1 MRSGIVFLISFCLLS
16 TTCIQQR
23 QKLETKECSTT
34 QTDTSFIVVDST
46 LLLYLKKNTSDK
58 EIYAVL
64 EERPEYPGG
73 MDEVVKYI
81 QTHIQ
86 YPPAA
91 IYKKIQGRVWIES
104 VIDRNGKVVQ
114 PKVAYSVHPLL
125 DQEALRIIRMM
136 PDWKPGKLNGET
148 VKVKYVFPVT
158 FRLEDHMVL
167 VDEGPKRNPNDT
179 GAVEI
184 EYIPPVNFDSVI
196 KKSPSVKWGL
206 LVDDTEGV
214 IKIHLDDWT
223 HKEIKSKSKDVR
235 IISSSLSNDKVYV
248 SIFSTSHYLTYK
260 GEYIFYRE
268 DKQKRLHEIYCKNID
283 KESVALQ
290 VERGKEA
297 EIGIDLP
304 KNAQPGDY
312 LLKIRVYD
320 ENETCFYNIY
330 QWFEAYTSQ
339 QVSTRERPI
348 PVGPANCKKVFPDE
362 EGVFDVVQHM
372 PEFPG
377 GMLKLMEFIRQNIQ
391 YPQAAKQNKLE
402 GTVIMQV
409 VIDKDGTVTQ
419 PRILCSV
426 NPVLSAD
433 AALCEEA
440 LRIVSIMPKWKPGKQ
455 RGKEVRVSYTVPVI
469 FSLDGKGYQKAMSTA
484 KGNTKSNATQAQ
496 SGSDF
501 DENQLFQI
509 VEEMPEFPG
518 GMGAC
523 LKFLMANT
531 EYPEKAKAQKV
542 EGKVSV
548 KFVVE
553 KDGSISNPQ
562 IIKGGNP
569 LLNDEALRVVNSMPK
584 WKPGKQRGK
593 VVRVGYTVPI
603 IFKLQ

>member
-1 MRSGIVFLISFCLLS
+1 MRSCIVFLIVFCLLS
-16 TTCIQQR
+16 IGCVQQR
-23 QKLETKECSTT
+23 QKTETKKCSAIPI
-34 QTDTSFIVVDST
+34 DTSLVVVDST
-46 LLLYLKKNTSDK
+46 ILLYSNLKTSNK
-58 EIYAVL
+58 EIHAIL
-64 EERPEYPGG
+64 EERPKYPGG

-86 YPPAA
+86 YPPTAV
-91 IYKKIQGRVWIES
+91 YKKIEGKVWVES
-104 VIDRNGKVVQ
+104 VIDRDGKVVQ

-125 DQEALRIIRMM
+125 DQEALRIVRMM

-214 IKIHLDDWT
+214 VKIHLDDWT

-268 DKQKRLHEIYCKNID
+268 DKQKRLHKIYCKNID

-320 ENETCFYNIY
+320 EDETCFYNIY
-330 QWFEAYTSQ
+330 QWFEAYTLQ

-348 PVGPANCKKVFPDE
+348 PIGPANDSGNEFLPNE
-362 EGVFDVVQHM
+362 EDVFDVVQHM

-377 GMLKLMEFIRQNIQ
+377 GMPKLMEFIRQNIQ
-391 YPQAAKQNKLE
+391 YPETAKRSKLE
-402 GTVIMQV
+402 GTIVMQV

-419 PRILCSV
+419 PRILRSV

-440 LRIVSIMPKWKPGKQ
+440 LRIVSIMPKWKPGNQHGVNLK
-455 RGKEVRVSYTVPVI
+455 VRY
-469 FSLDGKGYQKAMSTA
+469 A
-484 KGNTKSNATQAQ
+484 
-496 SGSDF
+496 
-501 DENQLFQI
+501 
-509 VEEMPEFPG
+509 FPIKFE
-518 GMGAC
+518 
-523 LKFLMANT
+523 LK
-531 EYPEKAKAQKV
+531 
-542 EGKVSV
+542 
-548 KFVVE
+548 
-553 KDGSISNPQ
+553 
-562 IIKGGNP
+562 
-569 LLNDEALRVVNSMPK
+569 
-584 WKPGKQRGK
+584 
-593 VVRVGYTVPI
+593 
-603 IFKLQ
+603 

>member
-1 MRSGIVFLISFCLLS
+1 MRSCIVFLIVFCLLS
-16 TTCIQQR
+16 IGCVQQR
-23 QKLETKECSTT
+23 QKTETKKCSAIPI
-34 QTDTSFIVVDST
+34 DTSLVVVDST
-46 LLLYLKKNTSDK
+46 ILLYSNLKTSNK
-58 EIYAVL
+58 EIHAIL
-64 EERPEYPGG
+64 EERPKYPGG

-86 YPPAA
+86 YPPTAV
-91 IYKKIQGRVWIES
+91 YKKIEGKVWVES
-104 VIDRNGKVVQ
+104 VIDRDGKVVQ

-125 DQEALRIIRMM
+125 DQEALRIVRMM

-214 IKIHLDDWT
+214 VKIHLDDWT

-320 ENETCFYNIY
+320 EDETCFYNIY

-348 PVGPANCKKVFPDE
+348 PIGPANDSGNEFLPNE
-362 EGVFDVVQHM
+362 EDVFDVVQHM

-377 GMLKLMEFIRQNIQ
+377 GMPKLMEFIRQNIQ
-391 YPQAAKQNKLE
+391 YPETAKRSKLE
-402 GTVIMQV
+402 GTIVMQV

-419 PRILCSV
+419 PRILRSV

-440 LRIVSIMPKWKPGKQ
+440 LRIVSIMPKWKPGNQHGVNLK
-455 RGKEVRVSYTVPVI
+455 VRY
-469 FSLDGKGYQKAMSTA
+469 A
-484 KGNTKSNATQAQ
+484 
-496 SGSDF
+496 
-501 DENQLFQI
+501 
-509 VEEMPEFPG
+509 FPIKFE
-518 GMGAC
+518 
-523 LKFLMANT
+523 LK
-531 EYPEKAKAQKV
+531 
-542 EGKVSV
+542 
-548 KFVVE
+548 
-553 KDGSISNPQ
+553 
-562 IIKGGNP
+562 
-569 LLNDEALRVVNSMPK
+569 
-584 WKPGKQRGK
+584 
-593 VVRVGYTVPI
+593 
-603 IFKLQ
+603 

>member
-34 QTDTSFIVVDST
+34 QADTSFIVVDST

-73 MDEVVKYI
+73 MKEAIKYI

-125 DQEALRIIRMM
+125 DQEALRIVRMM

-158 FRLEDHMVL
+158 FRIEDHITL
-167 VDEGPKRNPNDT
+167 VDKDSLCNPNDT
-179 GAVEI
+179 GVVEI
-184 EYIPPVNFDSVI
+184 KYIPPVNADLPI
-196 KKSPSVKWGL
+196 KRTSSIKWGH
-206 LVDDTEGV
+206 LVDDAEGV
-214 IKIHLDDWT
+214 TKVCLNDQT
-223 HKEIKSKSKDVR
+223 HQEIKSKSEDVK

-290 VERGKEA
+290 VVRGKEA

-348 PVGPANCKKVFPDE
+348 PIGPANDSGNEFLPDE
-362 EGVFDVVQHM
+362 EDVFDVVQHM

-377 GMLKLMEFIRQNIQ
+377 GVPKLMEFIRQNIQ
-391 YPQAAKQNKLE
+391 YPQAAKQSKLE

-419 PRILCSV
+419 PRILRSV

-440 LRIVSIMPKWKPGKQ
+440 FRIVSIMPKWKPGRQHGVNLK
-455 RGKEVRVSYTVPVI
+455 VRYAFPIKFELPV
-469 FSLDGKGYQKAMSTA
+469 
-484 KGNTKSNATQAQ
+484 N
-496 SGSDF
+496 
-501 DENQLFQI
+501 
-509 VEEMPEFPG
+509 
-518 GMGAC
+518 
-523 LKFLMANT
+523 
-531 EYPEKAKAQKV
+531 
-542 EGKVSV
+542 
-548 KFVVE
+548 
-553 KDGSISNPQ
+553 
-562 IIKGGNP
+562 
-569 LLNDEALRVVNSMPK
+569 
-584 WKPGKQRGK
+584 
-593 VVRVGYTVPI
+593 
-603 IFKLQ
+603 

>member
-1 MRSGIVFLISFCLLS
+1 MIFVSILNHCFYLLFMRIGPVFLIGFCILAVCC
-16 TTCIQQR
+16 TNKRKNI
-23 QKLETKECSTT
+23 KGKECHNIVSM
-34 QTDTSFIVVDST
+34 DTSMIVVDST
-46 LLLYLKKNTSDK
+46 ILLFPNFKTSGNEVYTLLDEK
-58 EIYAVL
+58 
-64 EERPEYPGG
+64 PEYPGG
-73 MDEVVKYI
+73 MKELVKFI
-81 QTHIQ
+81 QQSIL
-86 YPPAA
+86 YPPVALQ
-91 IYKKIQGRVWIES
+91 KQTQGRVWIEGI
-104 VIDRNGKVVQ
+104 IDTDGKIIQ
-114 PKVAYSVHPLL
+114 PKVVYGADSLL
-125 DQEALRIIRMM
+125 DKEALRIIGMM
-136 PDWKPGKLNGET
+136 PAWKPGKLNGKT
-148 VKVKYVFPVT
+148 VRVKFYFPVT
-158 FRLEDHMVL
+158 FGISEKKKRRDNQVVIVE
-167 VDEGPKRNPNDT
+167 EGPKQDPKDT
-179 GAVEI
+179 EAIEI

-214 IKIHLDDWT
+214 VKIHLDDWT

-362 EGVFDVVQHM
+362 EDVFDVVQHM

-409 VIDKDGTVTQ
+409 FIDKDGTVTQ
-419 PRILCSV
+419 PRILRSV

-440 LRIVSIMPKWKPGKQ
+440 LRIVSIMPKWKPGHQHGVNLKV
-455 RGKEVRVSYTVPVI
+455 KYTFPIKFEIPV
-469 FSLDGKGYQKAMSTA
+469 
-484 KGNTKSNATQAQ
+484 N
-496 SGSDF
+496 
-501 DENQLFQI
+501 
-509 VEEMPEFPG
+509 
-518 GMGAC
+518 
-523 LKFLMANT
+523 
-531 EYPEKAKAQKV
+531 
-542 EGKVSV
+542 
-548 KFVVE
+548 
-553 KDGSISNPQ
+553 
-562 IIKGGNP
+562 
-569 LLNDEALRVVNSMPK
+569 
-584 WKPGKQRGK
+584 
-593 VVRVGYTVPI
+593 
-603 IFKLQ
+603 

>member
-1 MRSGIVFLISFCLLS
+1 MRSCIVFLIVFCLLS
-16 TTCIQQR
+16 IGCVQQR
-23 QKLETKECSTT
+23 QKTETKKCSAIPI
-34 QTDTSFIVVDST
+34 DTSLVVVDST
-46 LLLYLKKNTSDK
+46 ILLYSNLKTSNK
-58 EIYAVL
+58 EIHAIL
-64 EERPEYPGG
+64 EERPKYPGG

-86 YPPAA
+86 YPPTAV
-91 IYKKIQGRVWIES
+91 YKKIEGKVWVES
-104 VIDRNGKVVQ
+104 VIDRDGKVVQ

-125 DQEALRIIRMM
+125 DQEALRIVRMM

-214 IKIHLDDWT
+214 VKIHLDDWT

-235 IISSSLSNDKVYV
+235 IISSSLSNNKVYV

-320 ENETCFYNIY
+320 EDETCFYNIY
-330 QWFEAYTSQ
+330 QWFEAYTLQ

-348 PVGPANCKKVFPDE
+348 PIGPANDSGNEFLPNE
-362 EGVFDVVQHM
+362 EDVFDVVQHM

-377 GMLKLMEFIRQNIQ
+377 GMPKLMEFIRQNIQ
-391 YPQAAKQNKLE
+391 YPETAKRSKLE
-402 GTVIMQV
+402 GTIVMQV

-419 PRILCSV
+419 PRILRSV

-440 LRIVSIMPKWKPGKQ
+440 LRIVSIMPKWKPGNQHGVNLK
-455 RGKEVRVSYTVPVI
+455 VRY
-469 FSLDGKGYQKAMSTA
+469 A
-484 KGNTKSNATQAQ
+484 
-496 SGSDF
+496 
-501 DENQLFQI
+501 
-509 VEEMPEFPG
+509 FPIKFE
-518 GMGAC
+518 
-523 LKFLMANT
+523 LK
-531 EYPEKAKAQKV
+531 
-542 EGKVSV
+542 
-548 KFVVE
+548 
-553 KDGSISNPQ
+553 
-562 IIKGGNP
+562 
-569 LLNDEALRVVNSMPK
+569 
-584 WKPGKQRGK
+584 
-593 VVRVGYTVPI
+593 
-603 IFKLQ
+603 

>member
-34 QTDTSFIVVDST
+34 QADTSFIVVDST

-73 MDEVVKYI
+73 MKEAIKYI

-125 DQEALRIIRMM
+125 DQEALRIVRMM

-214 IKIHLDDWT
+214 VKIHLDDWT

-268 DKQKRLHEIYCKNID
+268 DKQKRLHKIYCKNID

-348 PVGPANCKKVFPDE
+348 PVGPANCKKIFPDE
-362 EGVFDVVQHM
+362 EDVFDVVQHM

-419 PRILCSV
+419 PRILRSV

-440 LRIVSIMPKWKPGKQ
+440 LRIVSIMPKWKPGHQHGVNLKV
-455 RGKEVRVSYTVPVI
+455 KYTFPIKFEIPV
-469 FSLDGKGYQKAMSTA
+469 
-484 KGNTKSNATQAQ
+484 N
-496 SGSDF
+496 
-501 DENQLFQI
+501 
-509 VEEMPEFPG
+509 
-518 GMGAC
+518 
-523 LKFLMANT
+523 
-531 EYPEKAKAQKV
+531 
-542 EGKVSV
+542 
-548 KFVVE
+548 
-553 KDGSISNPQ
+553 
-562 IIKGGNP
+562 
-569 LLNDEALRVVNSMPK
+569 
-584 WKPGKQRGK
+584 
-593 VVRVGYTVPI
+593 
-603 IFKLQ
+603 

>member
-73 MDEVVKYI
+73 MKEAIKYI

-125 DQEALRIIRMM
+125 DQEALRIVRMM

-158 FRLEDHMVL
+158 FRIKDLIVL
-167 VDEGPKRNPNDT
+167 VDDGPKCNPNDT

-196 KKSPSVKWGL
+196 KKSPSVKWGFL
-206 LVDDTEGV
+206 EDDTEGV
-214 IKIHLDDWT
+214 AKVHLDDRT
-223 HKEIKSKSKDVR
+223 HQEIKSKSEDVK
-235 IISSSLSNDKVYV
+235 IISNSLSNDKVYV
-248 SIFSTSHYLTYK
+248 SIFCTSHRLTYK

-268 DKQKRLHEIYCKNID
+268 DKQGKLHEIHSKNID

-290 VERGKEA
+290 VVRGKEA

-320 ENETCFYNIY
+320 EDETCFYNIY
-330 QWFEAYTSQ
+330 QWFEAYISQ
-339 QVSTRERPI
+339 QVSYREKPI
-348 PVGPANCKKVFPDE
+348 PVGPANYSGNQVTPNEEDVFE
-362 EGVFDVVQHM
+362 VVQYM

-377 GMLKLMEFIRQNIQ
+377 GMPKLIEFIRQNIQ
-391 YPQAAKQNKLE
+391 YPQTAKRSKLE
-402 GTVIMQV
+402 GRVIMQV

-419 PRILCSV
+419 PRILRSV

-440 LRIVSIMPKWKPGKQ
+440 FRIVSIMPKWKPGRQHGVNLK
-455 RGKEVRVSYTVPVI
+455 VRYAFPIKFELPV
-469 FSLDGKGYQKAMSTA
+469 
-484 KGNTKSNATQAQ
+484 N
-496 SGSDF
+496 
-501 DENQLFQI
+501 
-509 VEEMPEFPG
+509 
-518 GMGAC
+518 
-523 LKFLMANT
+523 
-531 EYPEKAKAQKV
+531 
-542 EGKVSV
+542 
-548 KFVVE
+548 
-553 KDGSISNPQ
+553 
-562 IIKGGNP
+562 
-569 LLNDEALRVVNSMPK
+569 
-584 WKPGKQRGK
+584 
-593 VVRVGYTVPI
+593 
-603 IFKLQ
+603 

>member
-1 MRSGIVFLISFCLLS
+1 MYVFEIPLFSQIVLPMRSCIVFLIAICLLS
-16 TTCIQQR
+16 TGCIKRR
-23 QKLETKECSTT
+23 QKTETKEYSTLPM
-34 QTDTSFIVVDST
+34 DTSLVVVDST
-46 LLLYLKKNTSDK
+46 ILLYSNVKTSGK
-58 EIYAVL
+58 EIHAIL
-64 EERPEYPGG
+64 KERPEYPGG

-86 YPPAA
+86 YPLTA
-91 IYKKIQGRVWIES
+91 ISKRIQGRVWIES
-104 VIDRNGKVVQ
+104 VIDRNGKVIQ
-114 PKVAYSVHPLL
+114 PKIAYSVHPLL

-196 KKSPSVKWGL
+196 KKSPSVKWGFL
-206 LVDDTEGV
+206 EDDTEGV
-214 IKIHLDDWT
+214 PKVHLDDRT
-223 HKEIKSKSKDVR
+223 HQEIKSKSEDVK
-235 IISSSLSNDKVYV
+235 IISNSLSNDKVYV
-248 SIFSTSHYLTYK
+248 SIFCTSHRLTYK

-268 DKQKRLHEIYCKNID
+268 DKQGKLHEIHSKNID

-290 VERGKEA
+290 VVRGKEA

-320 ENETCFYNIY
+320 EDETCFYNIY

-348 PVGPANCKKVFPDE
+348 PIGPANDSGNEFLPDE
-362 EGVFDVVQHM
+362 EDVFDVVQHM

-377 GMLKLMEFIRQNIQ
+377 GMPKLMEFIRQNIQ
-391 YPQAAKQNKLE
+391 YPQTAKRSKLE
-402 GTVIMQV
+402 GRVIMQV

-419 PRILCSV
+419 PRILRSV

-440 LRIVSIMPKWKPGKQ
+440 FRIVSIMPKWKPGRQHGVNLK
-455 RGKEVRVSYTVPVI
+455 VRYAFPIKFELPV
-469 FSLDGKGYQKAMSTA
+469 
-484 KGNTKSNATQAQ
+484 N
-496 SGSDF
+496 
-501 DENQLFQI
+501 
-509 VEEMPEFPG
+509 
-518 GMGAC
+518 
-523 LKFLMANT
+523 
-531 EYPEKAKAQKV
+531 
-542 EGKVSV
+542 
-548 KFVVE
+548 
-553 KDGSISNPQ
+553 
-562 IIKGGNP
+562 
-569 LLNDEALRVVNSMPK
+569 
-584 WKPGKQRGK
+584 
-593 VVRVGYTVPI
+593 
-603 IFKLQ
+603 

>member
-34 QTDTSFIVVDST
+34 QADTSFIVVDST

-73 MDEVVKYI
+73 MKEAIKYI

-125 DQEALRIIRMM
+125 DQEALRIVRMM

-214 IKIHLDDWT
+214 VKIHLDDWT

-348 PVGPANCKKVFPDE
+348 PVGPCQLQEGFP
-362 EGVFDVVQHM
+362 
-372 PEFPG
+372 
-377 GMLKLMEFIRQNIQ
+377 
-391 YPQAAKQNKLE
+391 
-402 GTVIMQV
+402 
-409 VIDKDGTVTQ
+409 
-419 PRILCSV
+419 
-426 NPVLSAD
+426 
-433 AALCEEA
+433 
-440 LRIVSIMPKWKPGKQ
+440 
-455 RGKEVRVSYTVPVI
+455 
-469 FSLDGKGYQKAMSTA
+469 
-484 KGNTKSNATQAQ
+484 
-496 SGSDF
+496 
-501 DENQLFQI
+501 
-509 VEEMPEFPG
+509 
-518 GMGAC
+518 
-523 LKFLMANT
+523 
-531 EYPEKAKAQKV
+531 
-542 EGKVSV
+542 
-548 KFVVE
+548 
-553 KDGSISNPQ
+553 
-562 IIKGGNP
+562 
-569 LLNDEALRVVNSMPK
+569 
-584 WKPGKQRGK
+584 
-593 VVRVGYTVPI
+593 
-603 IFKLQ
+603 